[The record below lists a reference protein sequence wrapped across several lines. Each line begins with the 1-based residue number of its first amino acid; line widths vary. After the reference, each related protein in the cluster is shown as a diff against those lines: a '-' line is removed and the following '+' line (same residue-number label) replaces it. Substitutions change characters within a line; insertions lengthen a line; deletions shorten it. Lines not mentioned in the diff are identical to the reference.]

1 MSGISGRIG
10 SPTPGTASTAGGDGI
25 GRRFD
30 GYEYDLANTRY
41 QAVEQVLDVYVQSDI
56 GWAGAVDGLTRE
68 ECGDDDLNDGLS
80 PGSPL
85 KSWRGVM
92 RRYGGGAAGGYKV
105 IVHLMGGGAATAAE
119 NVDSPTEG
127 RTYSARVMQLGI
139 HAGEAWRSNFVI
151 RGPRNGLNLG
161 VARSLVLATDV
172 LDGGEYT
179 GRTKLTFN
187 GSFAAKAYWLRW
199 LRTDGREVFFP
210 LQCTYDY
217 VDGVSTA
224 TETMSAATVNA
235 AVAVG
240 GGNLFYPWLPA
251 VCVSGTG
258 GDSDALFYGVHLA
271 GNTGFRPGDRVSAY
285 APTHDVNT
293 DAIAER
299 VCFTRGVS
307 SLQGAG
313 FFETCRFNDH
323 FRHRGGE
330 IGFRGCVV
338 EGLLDYQGDGSFK
351 TAAGQYS
358 ADETPGGRIL
368 AYDTAQALSTQRYTG
383 ASNPDNAT
391 HMIDIALCQQ
401 GAAVHVGHDQGGRP
415 GHLRIHKGIAIDI
428 TDGASTGIN
437 VYAGSSFHADDT
449 ARVIVIANDAA
460 DCGIWAR
467 GDGARVRLPADPGAP
482 YNQYYGPR
490 ISGTSNHVRV
500 GKGAAIALSGLVTRS
515 GYFTRRHEVN
525 GSGYPTDDTSS
536 IRTSDWEPVGYGN
549 GT

>member
-1 MSGISGRIG
+1 MATGLQGALGG
-10 SPTPGTASTAGGDGI
+10 STPGASNSSGGEGL

-30 GYEYDLANTRY
+30 GYEYDSDNDRY
-41 QAVEQVLDVYVQSDI
+41 QAVEQVLDVYVQSDVA
-56 GWAGAVDGLTRE
+56 WAGAFDGQTRE
-68 ECGDDDLNDGLS
+68 ECGDDANDGLT
-80 PGSPL
+80 PQTPL

-92 RRYGGGAAGGYKV
+92 RRFGGGAAGGYKI
-105 IVHLMGGGAATAAE
+105 IVHLMGAGGDDP
-119 NVDSPTEG
+119 VDSPTEG
-127 RTYSARVMQLGI
+127 RTYSARVMQLGL

-161 VARSLVLATDV
+161 VARSLVLASDV
-172 LDGGEYT
+172 MSGGEYT

-258 GDSDALFYGVHLA
+258 GDNDALFYGVHLV
-271 GNTGFRPGDRVSAY
+271 GNTGFRPGDRISAY
-285 APTHDVNT
+285 APTQDVNI

-313 FFETCRFNDH
+313 HFETCRFNDH

-330 IGFRGCVV
+330 ISFRGCMV
-338 EGLLDYQGDGSFK
+338 EGMLDYQGDGSFK
-351 TAAGQYS
+351 TNAGSYS
-358 ADETPGGRIL
+358 PDETAGGRMI
-368 AYDTAQALSTQRYTG
+368 AYNPALALSTQRYTG
-383 ASNPDNAT
+383 VSNPDNAT

-401 GAAVHVGHDQGGRP
+401 GATVHVGHDQGGRP
-415 GHLRIHKGIAIDI
+415 GHLRIHKGIAVDI
-428 TDGASTGIN
+428 TDGDATGIS
-437 VYAGSSFHADDT
+437 VYGGSSFHADDT
-449 ARVIVIANDAA
+449 ARVVVIANDAA

-500 GKGAAIALSGLVTRS
+500 GKGSAITLAGLATRS